1 MTRTFKL
8 DPHAAK
14 DANTGGKRIT
24 DPGEY
29 TGKFRA
35 AWHEVNDKGTES
47 VQFIF
52 VSDGG
57 QEAGPLA
64 LYTHK
69 ADGTTLPS
77 YKMLNAIMACM
88 KVREMA
94 TSLATIKLWDFDSNA
109 EVEKTKDV
117 YASLIGNPVGLVLQ
131 AEEYENRSGEIKE
144 RLIIAAPFEA
154 ATRKMAEEV
163 LTSAPAAK
171 ALDKYLTWFTAGH
184 QIKRMKGVR
193 PVAKQAAQAD
203 ASFGSGPGFDDDEIP
218 FAPIARRAYW

>member
-8 DPHAAK
+8 DPNAAK

-29 TGKFRA
+29 AGKFRA

-52 VSDGG
+52 VSDSG

-69 ADGTTLPS
+69 ADGTVLPS

-88 KVREMA
+88 KVREIA
-94 TSLATIKLWDFDSNA
+94 PSKAVIKLWDFDAGA

-117 YASLIGNPVGLVLQ
+117 YTALMSKPVGLVLQ
-131 AEEYENRSGEIKE
+131 AEEYENRNGEIKE
-144 RLIIAAPFEA
+144 RLVIAAPFEA

-163 LTSAPAAK
+163 LTSAPDAK
-171 ALDKYLTWFTAGH
+171 SLDKYLAWFTSGH
-184 QIKRMKGVR
+184 QIKRMKGAR
-193 PVAKQAAQAD
+193 PATKPASHAD
-203 ASFGSGPGFDDDEIP
+203 ASFGAGAGFDDDEIP
-218 FAPIARRAYW
+218 F